1 MAKNT
6 TFNFPWR
13 EDNNF
18 ELLVDGSRF
27 YPIMLDAIR
36 SSRQFV
42 LLEMYLFNS
51 GKVADSFI
59 EVLIEAANRGVMVY
73 LLLDD
78 FGAMGLVKKDRT
90 RIIQSGIHLNFY
102 NPLHYGE
109 LRRNLF
115 RNHRKLLV
123 SDYQVAFVGGAGI
136 TDEFN
141 PLTVGKR
148 AWHEV
153 MIQITGPNVVD
164 WCEVFKKTWEQWA
177 RQSLTLPPQRTLVAA
192 GIQAGHVAVSGRF
205 GSPEIQRAFV
215 KRIHAS
221 ERRVWM
227 ATAYFVPSWKL
238 RRALRFAA
246 HHNVDVRLLLPG
258 AYTDHPAVR
267 HAGRRFYTRLLRAG
281 VRIFEYQPR
290 FLHAKVLLCDDWVSI
305 GSSNVDRWNLRWNLE
320 GNQEVEDSH
329 FADRVQA
336 LLQNDFLQS
345 EEYLLDVWLKRSWYS
360 RLQEWF
366 WGNVDVWLERI
377 GWAIK
382 YRNYRNSKKTDHDTN
397 SRD

>member
-1 MAKNT
+1 MAKPT
-6 TFNFPWR
+6 PFNFPWR
-13 EDNNF
+13 ESNRF
-18 ELLVDGSRF
+18 ELLVDGSKF
-27 YPIMLDAIR
+27 FPVMLEAIR
-36 SSRQFV
+36 TSRQFV

-51 GKVADSFI
+51 GKVANRFI
-59 EVLIEAANRGVMVY
+59 EALVDAAQRGALVY

-78 FGAMGLVKKDRT
+78 FGAMGFAKKDRA
-90 RIIQSGIHLNFY
+90 RLIQAGVNLSFY

-123 SDYQVAFVGGAGI
+123 CDYQVAFVGGAGI

-141 PLTVGKR
+141 PLMFGKK

-153 MIQITGPNVVD
+153 MIQIQGANVAD

-177 RQSLTLPPQRTLVAA
+177 QQVLELPTHSLLSST
-192 GIQAGHVAVSGRF
+192 GSQAGHVAVSGRF
-205 GSPEIQRAFV
+205 GSSEIQRAFV
-215 KRIHAS
+215 KRIHTS

-246 HHNVDVRLLLPG
+246 RHEVDVRLLLPG
-258 AYTDHPAVR
+258 SYTDHPGVR
-267 HAGRRFYTRLLRAG
+267 HAGRRFYARLLRAG
-281 VRIFEYQPR
+281 VRIYEYQPR

-305 GSSNVDRWNLRWNLE
+305 GSSNVDRWNIRWNLE
-320 GNQEVEDSH
+320 GNQEVEDSY
-329 FADRVQA
+329 FANQVQV

-345 EEYLLDVWLKRSWYS
+345 EEYLLDQWLNRSRFS

-366 WGNVDVWLERI
+366 WGNIDVWLERI
-377 GWAIK
+377 GWVIK
-382 YRNYRNSKKTDHDTN
+382 YRHRRIPKKTGNDN
-397 SRD
+397 SL

>member
-6 TFNFPWR
+6 IFNFAWR
-13 EDNNF
+13 EQNNF
-18 ELLVDGSRF
+18 ELLVDGSNF
-27 YPIMLDAIR
+27 FPVMLAAIR
-36 SSRQFV
+36 SSKQFV

-59 EVLIEAANRGVMVY
+59 EVLIEAANRGVIVY
-73 LLLDD
+73 VLLDD
-78 FGAMGLVKKDRT
+78 FGAMGFLKKDRT
-90 RIIQSGIHLNFY
+90 RLIEAGIHLSFY
-102 NPLHYGE
+102 NPLRYGD

-123 SDYQVAFVGGAGI
+123 SDYHIAFVGGAGI

-141 PLTVGKR
+141 PQTVGKK

-153 MIQITGPNVVD
+153 MIQIKGPNVLD
-164 WCEVFKKTWEQWA
+164 WCEVFRKTWEQWA
-177 RQSLTLPPQRTLVAA
+177 QQAFELPPLKLLPLA
-192 GIQAGHVAVSGRF
+192 GSQAGHVAVSGRF

-215 KRIHAS
+215 KRIHTS

-246 HHNVDVRLLLPG
+246 RHKVDVRLLLPG
-258 AYTDHPAVR
+258 TYTDHPAVR
-267 HAGRRFYTRLLRAG
+267 HAGRRYYARLLRAG

-290 FLHAKVLLCDDWVSI
+290 FLHAKVLLCDDWTSI

-320 GNQEVEDSH
+320 GNQEVEDSN
-329 FADRVQA
+329 FADKVQI
-336 LLQNDFLQS
+336 LLENDFRESDECLID
-345 EEYLLDVWLKRSWYS
+345 LWMKRSWSS
-360 RLQEWF
+360 RMQEWF
-366 WGNVDVWLERI
+366 WGKIDMWLERI
-377 GWAIK
+377 GWVIK
-382 YRNYRNSKKTDHDTN
+382 YRAQRSSKKSKHE
-397 SRD
+397 